1 MKISYYLKKYSAAI
15 LYSVIVITGFLL
27 IYFIDPTA
35 GHLPGCPFHAITGYY
50 CPGCGTVRALHS
62 VFHGQLLDGLQ
73 YNPLAVL
80 LLPFLAYGLLLRITQ
95 LWNVNVLPRVTLSSR
110 FISLSLAAVLVYM
123 VIRNIPVYPFTY
135 LAP

>member
-1 MKISYYLKKYSAAI
+1 MKIRYYLKRYSVAI
-15 LYSVIVITGFLL
+15 LYSAIVITGSLL
-27 IYFIDPTA
+27 IYFIDPAT
-35 GHLPGCPFHAITGYY
+35 GHLPGCLFHSITGYY

-62 VFHGQLLDGLQ
+62 VFHGQLLVGFQ

-95 LWNVNVLPRVTLSSR
+95 LWKINFLPRIALSSR
-110 FISLSLAAVLVYM
+110 FISLSLFVVLIYM